1 MTLPRVAALTVVRDE
16 AEMLPRWVRYYGH
29 QLGVENLLV
38 VDDRSS
44 DGSTDDLPC
53 RVVRHDGFP
62 DGQFER
68 ARMALVSEL
77 AAALLDRY
85 DAVLFADADEFLL
98 ADPARYDGLRD
109 FLAQRPELDVVAGL
123 GLNVVHHLDHEGP
136 LRPAEPVL
144 GQRRFAKL
152 VGKLC
157 KPSLKRVDAPW
168 VKASHGIRAPYVP
181 DRGLLLVHLK
191 FADLDLLRRTADL
204 RHAVR
209 ARAGLTEKS
218 AWARTG
224 DELGRELRSYLNGG
238 PDAPELDPDGVC
250 PERFVVE
257 RSGVW
262 EACGRRQL
270 RAMAEAPLLRVPDRF
285 HGLV

>member
-1 MTLPRVAALTVVRDE
+1 MTLPRVAAITVVRDE
-16 AEMLPRWVRYYGH
+16 AEMLPRWIRYYGDEF
-29 QLGVENLLV
+29 GVENLVV

-44 DGSTDDLPC
+44 DGSTDGLPC
-53 RVVRHDGFP
+53 PVVRHDGFP

-68 ARMALVSEL
+68 ARMRLVSEL
-77 AAALLDRY
+77 ASTLLGRY

-98 ADPARYDGLRD
+98 ADPDRYDGLRD
-109 FLAQRPELDVVAGL
+109 FLARRPELSVAGGL
-123 GLNVVHHLDHEGP
+123 GLNVVHHLDHEEP
-136 LRPAEPVL
+136 LRRAEPVL

-152 VGKLC
+152 VGKLS

-168 VKASHGIRAPYVP
+168 VRASHGIRAPYVP

-209 ARAGLTEKS
+209 AQAGLTEKS

-224 DELGRELRSYLNGG
+224 DELARDLRSFLRGG
-238 PDAPELDPDGVC
+238 PDVPELDPDLVV
-250 PERFVVE
+250 PTELVAERD
-257 RSGVW
+257 GVW
-262 EACGRRQL
+262 EAAGRRQL
-270 RAMAEAPLLRVPDRF
+270 RAMAEGPLLRVPARF